1 MPAPLVFVRRS
12 ANHAGGSDGQKADG
26 EGAEPRDPD
35 AAAPEPMAQ
44 RAVESLSWLSE

>member
-1 MPAPLVFVRRS
+1 MPAPLVFVPRS

-35 AAAPEPMAQ
+35 AGAPEAMSQ
-44 RAVESLSWLSE
+44 GAVESPFWLSE